1 MACLWIFIVFLKL
14 FFIWPLTR
22 VLGRWWRWRG
32 RRWCS
37 RWWGACSTVL
47 LVQVWSSCLLTLLA
61 WAESPSQ
68 EVWKTKSC
76 QIVIFWKWHTFL
88 DFKVEFFFNE
98 PRCLWKGNRMFFT
111 IEYYLIFIFHKY
123 MLHWMKMFRLQIFCY
138 RANIYEDTP
147 LHLAACNG
155 KLEIARELLLW
166 RWGKKHVVETWD
178 SFSFLIFLQI

>member
-1 MACLWIFIVFLKL
+1 MLNFYLACLIDYVFSVIFAAYFCASLHHTISRSCDTKYFSKFFILSYYFFFLVLIWTLNEYHFMACLWIFIVFLKL

-98 PRCLWKGNRMFFT
+98 PRCLWKGNRMFFYNW
-111 IEYYLIFIFHKY
+111 I
-123 MLHWMKMFRLQIFCY
+123 
-138 RANIYEDTP
+138 
-147 LHLAACNG
+147 
-155 KLEIARELLLW
+155 LLNLY
-166 RWGKKHVVETWD
+166 
-178 SFSFLIFLQI
+178 FP